1 MKFREFYR
9 QNKDKY
15 LAFNNIN
22 DCVLRVLIMKEAE
35 VDGDMSQFFIVEDKE
50 LQNEKNLL
58 KNLERVINGEPYQY
72 VVQDATFLG
81 RHFYVDKRVLIPR
94 LETEEL
100 VGSLIKSINER
111 KKNADIVVADI
122 GTGSGAIAI
131 TLAKEIKNACVFGS
145 DISCEALDVALIN
158 CKKNKVRLT
167 LVQSDML
174 DYYIKNNIKLDVLV
188 SNPPYINNINE
199 VDLSVLNYEP
209 HLALFAKNGI
219 DFYEIMLQNAHLILN
234 NEAIIGF
241 EFNYDQK
248 DLIQELITKYIPK
261 STFEFY
267 KDFNDKWRYVII
279 NYCPNK

>member
-9 QNKDKY
+9 KNKEKY
-15 LAFNNIN
+15 LIFNNIN
-22 DCVLRVLIMKEAE
+22 DYVFRVLIMKEAE
-35 VDGDMSQFFIVEDKE
+35 IDGDMSQFFIVEDKE
-50 LQNEKNLL
+50 LQDENELINKL
-58 KNLERVINGEPYQY
+58 KRVINGEPYQY
-72 VVQDATFLG
+72 VVQDTTFLG

-100 VGSLIKSINER
+100 VESLIKSINER

-131 TLAKEIKNACVFGS
+131 TLAKEIKNARVFGS
-145 DISCEALDVALIN
+145 DISGEALDVALIN

-219 DFYEIMLQNAHLILN
+219 DFYEIMLQNAHFILN

-279 NYCPNK
+279 SYHI

>member
-9 QNKDKY
+9 KNKEKY
-15 LAFNNIN
+15 LKFNNIN
-22 DCVLRVLIMKEAE
+22 DYVFRVLIMKEAE
-35 VDGDMSQFFIVEDKE
+35 IDGDMSQFFIVEDKE
-50 LQNEKNLL
+50 LQDENELINKL
-58 KNLERVINGEPYQY
+58 KRVINGEPYQY
-72 VVQDATFLG
+72 VVQDTTFLG

-100 VGSLIKSINER
+100 VESLIKSINER

-131 TLAKEIKNACVFGS
+131 TLAKEIKNARVFGS
-145 DISCEALDVALIN
+145 DISGEALDVALIN

-219 DFYEIMLQNAHLILN
+219 DFYEIMLQNAHFILN

-279 NYCPNK
+279 SYHI